1 MLTYAEASSE
11 QGNYKTMNKTIIRG
25 GALIEKPKFEDYRY
39 EFVMGAA
46 LLPEEFSVRDKISK
60 VEAQGDSYSCIGQ
73 AFAYYAEVL
82 NKIETNEDT
91 QLSARDIYSL
101 IHQPNGGAFLRD
113 GALKLVKSG
122 VVLEKDAPSYIG
134 EAPPTEAFMRQRN
147 DITTAEIERGHTY
160 LSKSAFR
167 VPERSVRAIKQ
178 AIFEGHGC
186 VGGVIGDNAGWEEP
200 EGGIVK
206 PPKNGNWGHSIFLT
220 GFKVINGKEY
230 IEFCNSW
237 GSGWGNLGY
246 GYLGEDYFKSGNV
259 FRPWV
264 LIDIPNKFYPTAK
277 KQISLLQKLI
287 VFYEVL
293 IERLR
298 RTVKKA
304 LEL

>member
-1 MLTYAEASSE
+1 
-11 QGNYKTMNKTIIRG
+11 MNKTIIRG

-46 LLPEEFSVRDKISK
+46 LLPEEFSVRDKISR

-73 AFAYYAEVL
+73 AFASYTEVL
-82 NKIETNEDT
+82 NRVETQKDS
-91 QLSARDIYSL
+91 QFSARDIYSL

-113 GALKLVKSG
+113 GAMKLVKSG

-160 LSKSAFR
+160 LAKSAFR
-167 VPERSVRAIKQ
+167 VPERSIRAIKQ

-206 PPKNGNWGHSIFLT
+206 PPKNGNWGHSVLLT
-220 GFKVINGKEY
+220 GWRVINGKEF
-230 IEFCNSW
+230 IEFVNSW
-237 GSGWGNLGY
+237 GPEWGDKGY
-246 GYLGEDYFKSGNV
+246 GYIGEDYFKAGKIFN
-259 FRPWV
+259 PWV
-264 LIDIPNKFYPTAK
+264 LIDLPNSYYPLLK
-277 KQISLLQKLI
+277 KQVSILTRLVALYNQ
-287 VFYEVL
+287 L
-293 IERLR
+293 IELLR
-298 RTVKKA
+298 RK
-304 LEL
+304 L